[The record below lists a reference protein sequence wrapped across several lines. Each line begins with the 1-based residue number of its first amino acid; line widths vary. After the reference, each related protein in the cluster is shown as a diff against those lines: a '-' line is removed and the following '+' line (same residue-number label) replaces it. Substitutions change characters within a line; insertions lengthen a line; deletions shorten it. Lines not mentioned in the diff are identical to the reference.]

1 MITTIIKGGLGNQM
15 FQYAAGYALSRNLG
29 VAMQLDLSFYNKQ
42 DKRKFELAELCI
54 DFETHSSATKDR
66 ISKKPRFWGRR
77 GAVDHSYV
85 EPSACYDVTFEDLA
99 SPCRIDGYFQSELY
113 FESYREDIIRQYCP
127 KEEITERN
135 KAYLA
140 RIKSSVC
147 SIAVHLRRGDYLDQK
162 IGSYHGVL
170 TDEYYE
176 NAINMLSSMVGV
188 DHELFIFTD
197 DPLFARERWGKDKSV
212 VIVEGN
218 DDCPV
223 NDIYLMSACEHNIIA
238 NSSFSW
244 WGAWLNQGKYK
255 ITIAPRQWFQPE
267 ILRKESNTCDLYA
280 KDWIVI

>member
-1 MITTIIKGGLGNQM
+1 MITTTIKGGLGNQM
-15 FQYAAGYALSRNLG
+15 FQYAAGYALSQRLG

-54 DFETHSSATKDR
+54 DFDTHSPASKDPM
-66 ISKKPRFWGRR
+66 SKTPRFWGRR
-77 GAVDHSYV
+77 GALGHSYV
-85 EPSACYDVTFEDLA
+85 EPSACYDITFEDLA

-113 FESYREDIIRQYCP
+113 FESHRKDIIRQYCP

-147 SIAVHLRRGDYLDQK
+147 SVSVHLRRGDYLDQK
-162 IGSYHGVL
+162 IAAVHGVL

-176 NAINMLSSMVGV
+176 NAINILSSMLGV

-197 DPLFARERWGKDKSV
+197 DPLYAREAWGKDKSV
-212 VIVEGN
+212 TIVEGN
-218 DDCPV
+218 TDCPV
-223 NDIYLMSACEHNIIA
+223 NDIYLMSACDHNILA

-244 WGAWLNQGKYK
+244 WGAWLNLGKDK
-255 ITIAPRQWFQPE
+255 ITIAPRQWFKKDTM
-267 ILRKESNTCDLYA
+267 RVRNTCDLYS
-280 KDWIVI
+280 KSWIVI

>member
-1 MITTIIKGGLGNQM
+1 MITTTIKGGLGNQM
-15 FQYAAGYALSRNLG
+15 FQYAAGYALSRRLG
-29 VAMQLDLSFYNKQ
+29 VALQLDLSFYNKQ
-42 DKRKFELAELCI
+42 DKRKFELTDLCI
-54 DFETHSSATKDR
+54 DFETHSPASKDQM
-66 ISKKPRFWGRR
+66 SKKPRFWYRR
-77 GAVDHSYV
+77 GALDHSYV
-85 EPSACYDVTFEDLA
+85 EPSICYDITFEDLV

-113 FESYREDIIRQYCP
+113 FESYRKDIIRQYCP

-147 SIAVHLRRGDYLDQK
+147 SVSVHLRRGDYLDQK

-176 NAINMLSSMVGV
+176 NAINILSSMVGV

-197 DPLFARERWGKDKSV
+197 DPLFARERWGKDNFV
-212 VIVEGN
+212 TIVEGN

-223 NDIYLMSACEHNIIA
+223 NDIHLMSACDHNIIA

-244 WGAWLNQGKYK
+244 WGAWLNQGKDK

-267 ILRKESNTCDLYA
+267 ILRKERNTCDLYA
-280 KDWIVI
+280 KDWIVV